1 MSSVS
6 SANSALRSLQKAV
19 AALNTTQSRLST
31 GFKIEGAKDNAAYWS
46 ISTGMRSEGKSLSA
60 VKDTLNL
67 GAATVAT
74 AYQGL
79 NSAREVLDTL
89 KAKLTAA
96 EQPGADRGA
105 LQSEIA
111 ALQQQLRAIA
121 GTATM
126 SGENWLAVD
135 SSSATY
141 AATREIV
148 SSVGRDGSGAVTIGT
163 IKVDAGRL
171 ALFDRAQP
179 SGGGVLGRSV
189 ALQDASGRNL
199 SNGGRR
205 ETVGN
210 RIDAGL
216 TAATGSSAGYPA
228 SLNVMNMGVKSGS
241 AAVAELRSDLGGD
254 PSTIMQ
260 VSQSDGF
267 NLNTGEGRL
276 PKPGYNRFTLEAY
289 DNGGNRIIF
298 NEYYQYYVGAP
309 LSSMVSRFMYDNYAY
324 NDNIKLTVSGNIV
337 TASYDTR
344 YISSVTAAG
353 LPKPSQTVAFH
364 ITTPGSSVPA
374 TSASLNSSLSAI
386 GIADGDVIT
395 VSYRLGPSGAVQ
407 THDVTVA
414 DAATFDNAAF
424 TAAWGTVPDVT
435 VAAGSGSDV
444 TFTHS
449 GVTGAASQFTLT
461 DVVVRSSAATGSV
474 IKNIDP
480 LGGITGSKAASV
492 KTGILTWP
500 GGLAA
505 SDRVS
510 VKLAGVASLYTVAA
524 GASLDD
530 FVANLNTAFAG
541 AYAASHTAAGELVL
555 TAGTTGAG
563 SSVAV
568 ESIAF
573 ADASGV
579 AKAVTTTGLGLVVQP
594 PSLTSGAFSAFTLDA
609 NDALSFSLQTG
620 ADPARE
626 VRIDQAL
633 VNTVLGVEAEGAVA
647 SAADYKRV
655 MDAALAKAG
664 VSGVT
669 TSLGSSPA
677 DADKLSFT
685 GQLGQPLTI
694 GAVTVSQGGPTMS
707 VDRLDVSDTALAALG
722 VASGDDR
729 NKVLAAYLGVV
740 NSAISGVT
748 ASAAYLGTV
757 AARIDAQKSFTDTL
771 LDSIDEGVGALVD
784 ADMDAESTRL
794 QALQVQQ
801 QLGVQALSMINRSAR
816 DVLRL
821 FR

>member
-31 GFKIEGAKDNAAYWS
+31 GLKIEGARDNAAYWS

-96 EQPGADRGA
+96 GQPGADGGA

-126 SGENWLAVD
+126 SGENWLAVN

-141 AATREIV
+141 ASTREIV
-148 SSVGRDGSGAVTIGT
+148 ASVGRDANGAVTISA
-163 IKVDAGRL
+163 IKVDAGNL

-179 SGGGVLGRSV
+179 SGGGLLG
-189 ALQDASGRNL
+189 
-199 SNGGRR
+199 GGRTLVGADGKALAIGGQH
-205 ETVGN
+205 ETRGN
-210 RIDAGL
+210 QTDAGL
-216 TAATGSSAGYPA
+216 TATTGTSAGASGELGAMNATVVIGAAPSLPLEGSPGSLGLETQSQSLSNPVIIPTQSGYEVRVTIYFTSGREANLHSGLGRGADYDRYVSGLNRGSIENNYNVQFERAGDRIIANYLPSEVSRIEMWRPRNGDFVVQSTGGRVPTSGELTA
-228 SLNVMNMGVKSGS
+228 SLDGS
-241 AAVAELRSDLGGD
+241 H
-254 PSTIMQ
+254 
-260 VSQSDGF
+260 
-267 NLNTGEGRL
+267 
-276 PKPGYNRFTLEAY
+276 
-289 DNGGNRIIF
+289 
-298 NEYYQYYVGAP
+298 
-309 LSSMVSRFMYDNYAY
+309 LSN
-324 NDNIKLTVSGNIV
+324 
-337 TASYDTR
+337 
-344 YISSVTAAG
+344 
-353 LPKPSQTVAFH
+353 
-364 ITTPGSSVPA
+364 
-374 TSASLNSSLSAI
+374 
-386 GIADGDVIT
+386 GDVIT

-407 THDVTVA
+407 TRDVTVA
-414 DAATFDNAAF
+414 DAATFDKAAF
-424 TAAWGTVPDVT
+424 ASAWGTVPDVT

-444 TFTHS
+444 AFTHS
-449 GVTGAASQFTLT
+449 GVTGSASQFTIT

-474 IKNIDP
+474 IRNVDP
-480 LGGITGSKAASV
+480 LSGINGSKAASV
-492 KTGILTWP
+492 KTGVLTWP

-505 SDRVS
+505 TDRVS
-510 VKLAGVASLYTVAA
+510 VKLVGVASPYTVAA
-524 GASLDD
+524 GASLDA

-541 AYAASHTAAGELVL
+541 AYAASRTGAGELVL

-573 ADASGV
+573 SDAAGA
-579 AKAVTTTGLGLVVQP
+579 AKVVTTTGLGLVTQP
-594 PSLTSGAFSAFTLDA
+594 PRLAGGAFSAFTLDG
-609 NDALSFSLQTG
+609 NDTLGFTVRSGSG
-620 ADPARE
+620 AARA
-626 VRIDQAL
+626 VSIDRAL
-633 VNTVLGVEAEGAVA
+633 VETVLGPQAGGAVA

-655 MDAALAKAG
+655 VDAALARAG
-664 VSGVT
+664 VTGVT
-669 TSLGSSPA
+669 TALGSTPA
-677 DADKLSFT
+677 DADKLSFF

-694 GAVTVSQGGPTMS
+694 GEVAVSQGGPTMS

-722 VASGDDR
+722 VASGEDR

-771 LDSIDEGVGALVD
+771 MDSIDEGVGALVD